1 LGELVGVNLTREGLD
16 TIGGLI
22 FNQLG
27 YLPKPGTSVEIPP
40 LRLEIRRSS
49 RKRVLEV
56 AVEKIKG
63 PALETD
69 P

>member
-1 LGELVGVNLTREGLD
+1 LSESMGVDLKREGLD

-27 YLPKPGTSVEIPP
+27 YLPKPGTTVDIPP
-40 LRLEIRRSS
+40 LHLEIRQSS

-56 AVEKIKG
+56 AVERISAH
-63 PALETD
+63 PADE
-69 P
+69 

>member
-1 LGELVGVNLTREGLD
+1 MIELQREGLD

-27 YLPKPGTSVEIPP
+27 YLPKPGTTVDIPP
-40 LRLEIRRSS
+40 LHLEIRQSS

-56 AVEKIKG
+56 AIEKMS
-63 PALETD
+63 PSQAD
-69 P
+69 A

>member
-1 LGELVGVNLTREGLD
+1 MRYRNWLAAIAALRAPGFAYAAAKAPE
-16 TIGGLI
+16 
-22 FNQLG
+22 
-27 YLPKPGTSVEIPP
+27 PGTSVEIPP

-63 PALETD
+63 PALETE